1 MFLIGAMDWLT
12 EVHLVAEQAQL
23 RGCCI
28 VHGCLLS
35 RSGAVMPLH
44 HTAGKMRPADIT
56 LSLTY
61 QAIKQAPIMCIVP
74 AAGQTALASCTSEQV

>member
-1 MFLIGAMDWLT
+1 MFLIEAIDWLT

-44 HTAGKMRPADIT
+44 HTVGKMRPAAIT
-56 LSLTY
+56 LSSTY
-61 QAIKQAPIMCIVP
+61 QTIMQAPIMCIVP
-74 AAGQTALASCTSEQV
+74 AAGQIALATCTSKRV